1 MENNIIV
8 TSVTGRRHKVLGK
21 KNEDSYIIY
30 DDDNISILAIADGC
44 SKSPC
49 GTKAA
54 EATLEGIKKFALSSD
69 IWTMKD
75 KHKKEKLLSDLD
87 NTFFAYPYPY
97 ADLQATCLVV
107 IINKCINQYIAIGI
121 GDCSC
126 AVITSSELDVKMLIS
141 PFNILGQKNKTVF
154 ANDSAASATMKIET
168 GDMSNVA
175 GFVLVT
181 DGAETF
187 LDKNNLNNIQQLA
200 SLCVLNRGQAQ
211 EVLDKVVHTIS
222 EKEVDDITIVM
233 VMNSENEKTRH
244 IAEAICTTHI
254 VEDTHPMLEDS
265 VEYANVES
273 IEDTIVVDGITEDVE
288 VENKD
293 SGLSLTLLT
302 FLCTP
307 KTAEELILNG
317 YCMPGEVCN
326 YMYPLLKEGIVKYE
340 NSFFSVVNGG

>member
-1 MENNIIV
+1 MENNIIA
-8 TSVTGRRHKVLGK
+8 TSITGRRHEALGK
-21 KNEDSYIIY
+21 MNEDSYIIH
-30 DDDNISILAIADGC
+30 DDERISVLALADGC

-87 NTFFAYPYPY
+87 NAFFAYPYPY

-107 IINKCINQYIAIGI
+107 IINKYSNQFIAIGI

-126 AVITSSELDVKMLIS
+126 AVITSSELDAKMLIN

-154 ANDSAASATMKIET
+154 ANDSAALGTMKIET

-175 GFVLVT
+175 GFALVT
-181 DGAETF
+181 DGADTF
-187 LDKNNLNNIQQLA
+187 FEKNNLDNIQQLA
-200 SLCVLNRGQAQ
+200 SLCVLNKGQAQ
-211 EVLDKVVHTIS
+211 EELDEIVHAIS

-233 VMNSENEKTRH
+233 AMNSSNEKIRH
-244 IAEAICTTHI
+244 IAEAICTAPI
-254 VEDTHPMLEDS
+254 VEDVHNNS
-265 VEYANVES
+265 VECV
-273 IEDTIVVDGITEDVE
+273 DVE
-288 VENKD
+288 NIADTTVNDDVTEEMIVEDKD
-293 SGLSLTLLT
+293 SGSPMTLLI

-307 KTAEELILNG
+307 RTAEELILNG
-317 YCMPGEVCN
+317 YCFPGEICN
-326 YMYPLLKEGIVKYE
+326 YMYPLIREGIVKYE
-340 NSFFSVVNGG
+340 DSFFSVVNGG